1 MSNKLFR
8 RTDSA
13 GNVISQNWY
22 VHINGQKK
30 STGCS
35 NKTEAKEVAE
45 LLAKKERAHKHAGLN
60 VDETIEQ
67 VLDRYYE
74 RQTLLT
80 ESGEKQAGALRKRL
94 CGQFPVDELYRVPNR
109 IMPFSL
115 NPNRLWSSMTN
126 RDLDQIMMNR
136 KKEGYAAASINKEI
150 DQLQQIQKYCK
161 KNWGIKINHEMD
173 FDDLHQKVKKKT
185 RAASVEEEQ
194 RLIDAMNPTTKTYLN
209 NCSWERAP
217 KNQRIWSVDS
227 FHLLIT
233 YLDLGLRSAEGRKIL
248 WSEVDT
254 VNWIAIR
261 VWRSKTDRN
270 DMLQMTD
277 RLRAVLQSRWKH
289 RGSRNSPFV
298 FPHASDPKKYKTG
311 CLGALRTGIDRAGLN
326 DPEIVKRHGKF
337 TVHRLRDSY
346 ATRLTEQGIIP
357 SELMHL
363 LGHANEEM
371 SMKYIHMRPSD
382 AMNKGHKLRNS
393 ATTLISTDLEGALGD
408 AYDR

>member
-1 MSNKLFR
+1 
-8 RTDSA
+8 
-13 GNVISQNWY
+13 
-22 VHINGQKK
+22 
-30 STGCS
+30 
-35 NKTEAKEVAE
+35 
-45 LLAKKERAHKHAGLN
+45 
-60 VDETIEQ
+60 
-67 VLDRYYE
+67 
-74 RQTLLT
+74 
-80 ESGEKQAGALRKRL
+80 
-94 CGQFPVDELYRVPNR
+94 
-109 IMPFSL
+109 
-115 NPNRLWSSMTN
+115 
-126 RDLDQIMMNR
+126 
-136 KKEGYAAASINKEI
+136 
-150 DQLQQIQKYCK
+150 
-161 KNWGIKINHEMD
+161 
-173 FDDLHQKVKKKT
+173 
-185 RAASVEEEQ
+185 
-194 RLIDAMNPTTKTYLN
+194 MNPTTKTYLN
-209 NCSWERAP
+209 NCTWERAP

-298 FPHASDPKKYKTG
+298 FPHASDPKKYRTG

-337 TVHRLRDSY
+337 TVHSLRDSY

-393 ATTLISTDLEGALGD
+393 ATTLISTELEGAIGD